1 MSKKRKYIVAPDLKE
16 PVNTGLVDKN
26 GLFLLLLDSDE
37 TEYFRFSSEHEAIE
51 KLLNEVANMKALND
65 RLIARNDELEGRLER
80 NTRRSIKRT
89 KSYEKAMEY
98 LLSQIPEEQRDH
110 ARLESGRMIYAD

>member
-1 MSKKRKYIVAPDLKE
+1 MSRKRKYLVTPNRKE
-16 PVNTGLVDKN
+16 PVQTELIDKN

-51 KLLNEVANMKALND
+51 KLLDEVAKVKSLND
-65 RLIARNDELEGRLER
+65 RLIENNDKLEDRLER

-89 KSYEKAMEY
+89 KSYEKAVEY
-98 LLSQIPEEQRDH
+98 LLSLIPEEQRDH